1 VTGRDNTGTTGGPD
15 RIALLIVALGLCL
28 RLAAA
33 VPFASRETE
42 GEAAR
47 AALAFATTGTIADSF
62 GPGQGPTAHL
72 SPVMPVLAGS
82 IHRLFGPGTPAAH
95 YAQSALAAV
104 LVAFAALCLNAL
116 FARAG
121 TPRAW
126 RLAGLA
132 VLAIAPLSE
141 WLDPILPM
149 ELVSFRAWEGALAVA
164 LGLGGALWL
173 HHLQSAGDIGDR
185 TIAGVALLAAFT
197 FVTSPPMGVALYL
210 CCAVVMLQLPRR
222 RWPGMMLVATA
233 ALALLVVPWAW
244 RNQRQLGE
252 PVWLR
257 SNFGLEL
264 ALANHDAAVDPA
276 DPAAVM
282 RGRLDAI
289 HPFRSAANLARMQ
302 AAGGEVAYA
311 RALGAESR
319 AWIAAHPTEFVRLCA
334 RHLAE
339 YFVPPAWHWRVVYAD
354 LPAARQAAVHGTIGI
369 LGLAGALAAL
379 AVAARTYLLAL
390 IMLMVPAL
398 PYAITQPNLRYHYL
412 AFGLLVMFAAD
423 LAGRVERALR
433 RA

>member
-1 VTGRDNTGTTGGPD
+1 MAGPRPD
-15 RIALLIVALGLCL
+15 RIALLIVALGLVL

-33 VPFASRETE
+33 VPFATTPTE

-72 SPVMPVLAGS
+72 SPVMPVVAGS
-82 IHRLFGPGTPAAH
+82 IHWLFGPGTPAAH
-95 YAQSALAAV
+95 YAQSALAAL
-104 LVAFAALCLNAL
+104 LVSAAALFLNAL
-116 FARAG
+116 FAGAG
-121 TPRAW
+121 TPRGW
-126 RLAGLA
+126 RLAALA

-141 WLDPILPM
+141 WFDPILPI

-173 HHLQSAGDIGDR
+173 HHLQTADDVGGS

-197 FVTSPPMGVALYL
+197 VFTSPPMGVALYL
-210 CCAVVMLQLPRR
+210 CCAVVMLRLPRR
-222 RWPGMMLVATA
+222 RWPGIMLVATA
-233 ALALLVVPWAW
+233 ALALFVVPWAW

-264 ALANHDAAVDPA
+264 ALANHAAAVDPA

-282 RGRLDAI
+282 RERLDAI

-311 RALGAESR
+311 RQLGRETF
-319 AWIAAHPTEFVRLCA
+319 AWIAAHPGDFMALCA
-334 RHLAE
+334 RHVRE
-339 YFVPPAWHWRVVYAD
+339 YFVPPAWLWWVYTPN
-354 LPAARQAAVHGTIGI
+354 LPWKAPWVIHTALGI
-369 LGLAGALAAL
+369 LGLLGALAAL
-379 AVAARTYLLAL
+379 AVAARPYQLAL
-390 IMLMVPAL
+390 IMLLVPAL
-398 PYAITQPNLRYHYL
+398 PYAITQPVLRYRYL

-423 LAGRVERALR
+423 LGGRLQRALG